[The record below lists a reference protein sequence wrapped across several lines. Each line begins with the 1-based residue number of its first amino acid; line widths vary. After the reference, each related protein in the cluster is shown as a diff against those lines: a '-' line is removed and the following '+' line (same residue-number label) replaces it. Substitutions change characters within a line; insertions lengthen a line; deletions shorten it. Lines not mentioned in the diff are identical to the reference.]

1 MKIAIYGQSPD
12 KISKN
17 IFLELLNIS
26 KNEGIILFIEE
37 KYNTILLKKSKISHN
52 HKLFSSHNDLD
63 SSIDLMITIGGD
75 GTLLRSIT
83 FVRDLGI
90 PIIGINTGR
99 QGFLATL
106 NQEIL
111 NVELKKILKAEFDVE
126 ERSLLEVSIGNNQN
140 FSDFNFALNEVS
152 VGRKN
157 TTSMIEIKTILDGE
171 YLNTY
176 WADGLIV
183 STPTGSTGY
192 SLSCG
197 GPIMTPSS
205 QTFSITP
212 IAPHN
217 LNARPLVISDEIKIE
232 LSVEG
237 REKSHLLSLDSQII
251 SLKNNVKIFIKKAN
265 YKVKLASI
273 SNNSFYKT
281 LRNKLLWGE
290 DRRNL

>member
-1 MKIAIYGQSPD
+1 MKIAIYGQSAD

-17 IFLELLNIS
+17 IFLELLSIS
-26 KNEGIILFIEE
+26 KSENIILLIEK
-37 KYNTILLKKSKISHN
+37 KYNSILLHKSEISHT
-52 HKLFSSHNDLD
+52 HKLFSSYEDLD
-63 SSIDLMITIGGD
+63 STIDLMITIGGD

-99 QGFLATL
+99 LGFLATL
-106 NQEIL
+106 NQELL
-111 NVELKKILKAEFDVE
+111 NVELKKILKGEFKIE
-126 ERSLLEVSIGNNQN
+126 ERSLLEVRVNNN
-140 FSDFNFALNEVS
+140 DDFSDFNFALNEVS

-157 TTSMIEIKTILDGE
+157 TTSMIEIKTTLNGE

-237 REKSHLLSLDSQII
+237 REETHLLSLDSRIN
-251 SLKNNVKIFIKKAN
+251 SLKNNVKIKIKKAN
-265 YKVKLASI
+265 YKIKLAS
-273 SNNSFYKT
+273 SQNNSFYKT
-281 LRNKLLWGE
+281 LRSKLLWGE
-290 DRRNL
+290 DRRNI

>member
-1 MKIAIYGQSPD
+1 MKIAVYGQSAD

-17 IFLELLNIS
+17 IFLELLSIS
-26 KNEGIILFIEE
+26 KSENIILLIEE
-37 KYNTILLKKSKISHN
+37 KYNSILLQKSKVSHN
-52 HKLFSSHNDLD
+52 HKLFSSYEDLD
-63 SSIDLMITIGGD
+63 SEVNLMITIGGD

-99 QGFLATL
+99 LGFLATL
-106 NQEIL
+106 NQELL
-111 NVELKKILKAEFDVE
+111 NIELKKVLKGEFNVE
-126 ERSLLEVSIGNNQN
+126 ERSLLEVNIDNNDN

-157 TTSMIEIKTILDGE
+157 TTSMIEIKTTLNGE

-237 REKSHLLSLDSQII
+237 REESHLLSLDSRIN
-251 SLKNNVKIFIKKAN
+251 SLKNNIKIKIKKAS
-265 YKVKLASI
+265 YKIKLASFK
-273 SNNSFYKT
+273 NNSFYQT
-281 LRNKLLWGE
+281 LRSKLLWGE
-290 DRRNL
+290 DRRNK

>member
-99 QGFLATL
+99 LGFLATL

-157 TTSMIEIKTILDGE
+157 TTSMIEIKTTLNGE

-251 SLKNNVKIFIKKAN
+251 SLKNNVKIYIKKAN

>member
-1 MKIAIYGQSPD
+1 MKIAIYGQSAD

-17 IFLELLNIS
+17 IFLELLTIS
-26 KNEGIILFIEE
+26 KSENIKILIEK
-37 KYNTILLKKSKISHN
+37 KYNSILLQKSKTSHV
-52 HKLFSSHNDLD
+52 HKLFSSYEDLD
-63 SSIDLMITIGGD
+63 STVDLMITIGGD

-99 QGFLATL
+99 LGFLATL
-106 NQEIL
+106 NQELL
-111 NVELKKILKAEFDVE
+111 NVELKKILNGEFKIE
-126 ERSLLEVSIGNNQN
+126 ERSLLEVNVDNNDD

-157 TTSMIEIKTILDGE
+157 TTSMIEIKTTLNGE

-237 REKSHLLSLDSQII
+237 REKSHLLSLDSRIN
-251 SLKNNVKIFIKKAN
+251 SLKNNVKIQIKKAN
-265 YKVKLASI
+265 YKIKLASFK
-273 SNNSFYKT
+273 NNSFYKT
-281 LRNKLLWGE
+281 LRSKLLWGE
-290 DRRNL
+290 DRRNI

>member
-1 MKIAIYGQSPD
+1 MKIAVYGQSAD

-17 IFLELLNIS
+17 IFLELLSIS
-26 KNEGIILFIEE
+26 KSENIILLIEE
-37 KYNTILLKKSKISHN
+37 KYNSILLQKSKVSHN
-52 HKLFSSHNDLD
+52 HKLFSSYEDLD
-63 SSIDLMITIGGD
+63 SEVNLMITIGGD

-99 QGFLATL
+99 LGFLATL
-106 NQEIL
+106 NQELL
-111 NVELKKILKAEFDVE
+111 NIELKKILKGEFNVE
-126 ERSLLEVSIGNNQN
+126 ERSLLEVNIDNNDN

-157 TTSMIEIKTILDGE
+157 TTSMIEIKTTLNGE

-237 REKSHLLSLDSQII
+237 REESHLLSLDSRIN
-251 SLKNNVKIFIKKAN
+251 SLKNNVIIKIKKAN
-265 YKVKLASI
+265 YKIKLASFK
-273 SNNSFYKT
+273 NNSFYKT
-281 LRNKLLWGE
+281 LRSKLLWGE
-290 DRRNL
+290 DRRNI

>member
-1 MKIAIYGQSPD
+1 MKIAVYGQSAD

-17 IFLELLNIS
+17 IFLELLSIS
-26 KNEGIILFIEE
+26 KSENIILLIEE
-37 KYNTILLKKSKISHN
+37 KYNSILLQKSKVSHN
-52 HKLFSSHNDLD
+52 HKLFSSYEDLD
-63 SSIDLMITIGGD
+63 TEVNLMITIGGD

-99 QGFLATL
+99 LGFLATL
-106 NQEIL
+106 NQELL
-111 NVELKKILKAEFDVE
+111 NIELKKVLKGEFNVE
-126 ERSLLEVSIGNNQN
+126 ERSLLEVNIDNNDN

-157 TTSMIEIKTILDGE
+157 TTSMIEIKTTLNGE

-237 REKSHLLSLDSQII
+237 REESHLLSLDSRIN
-251 SLKNNVKIFIKKAN
+251 SLKNNIKVKIKKAS
-265 YKVKLASI
+265 YKIKLASFK
-273 SNNSFYKT
+273 NNSFYQT
-281 LRNKLLWGE
+281 LRSKLLWGE
-290 DRRNL
+290 DRRNI

>member
-1 MKIAIYGQSPD
+1 MKIAIYGQSAD

-17 IFLELLNIS
+17 IFLELLSIS
-26 KNEGIILFIEE
+26 KSENIILLIEK
-37 KYNTILLKKSKISHN
+37 KYNSILLKKSKISHN
-52 HKLFSSHNDLD
+52 HKLFSSYEDLD
-63 SSIDLMITIGGD
+63 NTVDLMITIGGD

-99 QGFLATL
+99 LGFLATL
-106 NQEIL
+106 NQELL
-111 NVELKKILKAEFDVE
+111 NIELKKILKGAFNVE
-126 ERSLLEVSIGNNQN
+126 ERSLLEVNIDNNN
-140 FSDFNFALNEVS
+140 DFSDFNFALNEVS

-157 TTSMIEIKTILDGE
+157 TTSMIEIKTTLNGE

-237 REKSHLLSLDSQII
+237 REESHLLSLDSRIN
-251 SLKNNVKIFIKKAN
+251 SLKNNVKIKIKKAN
-265 YKVKLASI
+265 YKIKLASFK
-273 SNNSFYKT
+273 NNSFYKT
-281 LRNKLLWGE
+281 LRSKLLWGE
-290 DRRNL
+290 DRRNV